1 MFIPI
6 DLITS
11 RQTDPFI
18 IHACKKPGKG
28 KLSLSQKKKEKKS
41 KSIHFLNTDR
51 EDLDKGEMPRDT

>member
-11 RQTDPFI
+11 RQPGPFI
-18 IHACKKPGKG
+18 IHACEKPGKG
-28 KLSLSQKKKEKKS
+28 ELALSQKKKKS